1 MDSAEN
7 GFVDARETVR
17 ERVGGWAVRRRIAQA
32 GPTLLLVVGAL
43 LLPNALAILASLW
56 IGIPARSAPIA
67 AYVVVILVG
76 IRLPPLAVV
85 PLYLTVVAF
94 DLLMIVTEI
103 FFLDIGS
110 IHHNLDA
117 LTHVRLLSSPL
128 YAGLTAA
135 LTAFVAAGLWFLV
148 RYRAPMARGNRIVL
162 ALAVSGFLFADI
174 AINSSASLSLG
185 PAAAIGQPFQS
196 AVQASGFAALTEPS
210 PRKPNVLLVLVESLG
225 VLRDP
230 RQREVLFSA
239 FDDAALREAFSITT
253 GTTSFFGATSYGE
266 MRELCHSRSAYT
278 VLLDGHGP
286 TCLPAQLA
294 ARGYRTVSV
303 HGFTSAFYDRSSWYP
318 KAGFVRSVFQDT
330 ATSAYTRHCGGAFV
344 GPCDV
349 DIAETIDDRL
359 SKATQPLFVYW
370 VTLNSHVPVRPG
382 EATPRHDC
390 KTGGPFGDPEVC
402 AMAEIWEDLFAAV
415 SRLAIRNPGTEILLV
430 GDHAPPLWRRAARVR
445 FEPDRVPWIRLAPH
459 HPATPVLYRTASPQ

>member
-1 MDSAEN
+1 M
-7 GFVDARETVR
+7 
-17 ERVGGWAVRRRIAQA
+17 
-32 GPTLLLVVGAL
+32 
-43 LLPNALAILASLW
+43 
-56 IGIPARSAPIA
+56 
-67 AYVVVILVG
+67 
-76 IRLPPLAVV
+76 
-85 PLYLTVVAF
+85 
-94 DLLMIVTEI
+94 
-103 FFLDIGS
+103 
-110 IHHNLDA
+110 
-117 LTHVRLLSSPL
+117 LSSPL

-148 RYRAPMARGNRIVL
+148 RYRARMVRGNRIVL

-445 FEPDRVPWIRLAPH
+445 FEPDRVPWIRLAPR